1 LPTLHSEQNIDRT
14 ISGLETVI

>member
-14 ISGLETVI
+14 TSGLETVI